1 MSAEL
6 PDTHGLGISGD
17 SVFSCLVTFC
27 AFFFSSENVS
37 KIFFNLC
44 KLSCRQ
50 YPHTMN
56 SEVKP
61 HIIQKANSFFLD
73 LWAFYLMLL
82 VSKLWFCRPLFHP
95 SLILFF
101 QVEDFWSI
109 YCFLVQMLFLPWV
122 VLLFSASSSEPCSV
136 CLWKHPE
143 SIRTWWEIAPWTK
156 IFHSYMKCFLSIL
169 SSAFPLSLWLSCI

>member
-6 PDTHGLGISGD
+6 PDTYGLGISGD
-17 SVFSCLVTFC
+17 SVFSCLVAFC

-56 SEVKP
+56 SAVKP

-109 YCFLVQMLFLPWV
+109 YRFSCPDAVSALSGVALLCILLWTLFFCMFV
-122 VLLFSASSSEPCSV
+122 ETS
-136 CLWKHPE
+136 WKHTDVM
-143 SIRTWWEIAPWTK
+143 RD
-156 IFHSYMKCFLSIL
+156 C
-169 SSAFPLSLWLSCI
+169 SLN